1 MEDWLFFLK
10 TRDWEDEWKEWHA
23 LGKEEKKRGE
33 LWRFARGGFCK
44 DGKEKRK
51 GNEMDM
57 ERVSS
62 CSVCICVCISY
73 HEAKG

>member
-51 GNEMDM
+51 
-57 ERVSS
+57 
-62 CSVCICVCISY
+62 
-73 HEAKG
+73 